1 MPSACFNVHAIKQAC
16 SNVHAIKQACSNAH
30 AIKQACF
37 NATHAA
43 IKALTSSPRCGAS

>member
-1 MPSACFNVHAIKQAC
+1 MPSACFNAHAIKQAYF
-16 SNVHAIKQACSNAH
+16 NAH

-43 IKALTSSPRCGAS
+43 IKALTSSPQCGAS